1 MKKSLVLCAIILAL
15 ALGLGWQGQRSIA
28 LAKSR
33 QPEETPSS
41 LIAKSSPDEASSSM
55 TSRRALRER
64 HSSRENLSQLLA
76 DTEAVLKSIAG
87 SPGVLP
93 DADALKQ
100 LVNLDSRFAQLSP
113 EEMDDCIARIRAS
126 AGMGKEDQKE
136 AILTAVSGFAHFHPS
151 EALVLLATCPELS
164 AIQSPISQSI
174 VTDWSGHDPSAAA
187 RWAKSNLKL
196 LSPADRLKLIA
207 GVAAHEP
214 VLAMQLTRDLQ
225 LNDVNEGLATSLANT
240 PAEISKLAM
249 DSLRQQLDTLPDEKS
264 RQSAEQKIF
273 STLADK
279 LTEGGYES
287 GRQWLDSAKLSP
299 SEMEALSTRVA
310 KAKILNDT
318 DQWIDWMTHQ
328 LPPEKSAATVQS
340 MVRTWTG
347 NDYQAAGKWLSTA
360 PDGSTKNA
368 AIRAYAETVAKADPA
383 VAKQWALTLPPGP
396 EREETLQRIQT
407 AK

>member
-28 LAKSR
+28 LAKSG
-33 QPEETPSS
+33 QVKEPPSTS
-41 LIAKSSPDEASSSM
+41 TAKTSADGAVSTAA
-55 TSRRALRER
+55 SRRALRER
-64 HSSRENLSQLLA
+64 RSTREDLSQLLA
-76 DTEAVLKSIAG
+76 DTQAVLKSIAG
-87 SPGVLP
+87 SPGALP

-113 EEMDDCIARIRAS
+113 EEMDDCITRIRAS

-136 AILTAVSGFAHFHPS
+136 AILRAVSGFAHFHPS
-151 EALVLLATCPELS
+151 EALTLLAACPELS
-164 AIQSPISQSI
+164 DIQSPISQSI
-174 VTDWSGHDPSAAA
+174 LKDWSGHDSSAAA

-196 LSPADRLKLIA
+196 LNPANRLELIA

-214 VLAMQLTRDLQ
+214 VLAMQLTHDLQ
-225 LNDVNEGLATSLANT
+225 LNDVNEGLATILANT
-240 PAEISKLAM
+240 AAETSMLAM
-249 DSLRQQLDTLPDEKS
+249 NSPRQQLDTLPDEKS
-264 RQSAEQKIF
+264 RQTAEQKIF

-279 LTEGGYES
+279 LTTGGYES
-287 GRQWLDSAKLSP
+287 GRQWLDSAKLNP

-310 KAKILNDT
+310 ESKILKDT
-318 DQWIDWMTHQ
+318 DQWIDWMARQ

-347 NDYQAAGKWLSTA
+347 NDYQAAGKWLTA
-360 PDGSTKNA
+360 TPDGPTKNA
-368 AIRAYAETVAKADPA
+368 AIRAYAENVAKVDPA

-396 EREETLQRIQT
+396 EREETLKSIQ